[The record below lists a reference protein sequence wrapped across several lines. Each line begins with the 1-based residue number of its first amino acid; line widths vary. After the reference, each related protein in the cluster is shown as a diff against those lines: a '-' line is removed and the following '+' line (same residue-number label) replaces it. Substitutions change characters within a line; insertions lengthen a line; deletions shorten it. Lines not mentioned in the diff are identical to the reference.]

1 MSTALQGLVRRPL
14 LAAVFI
20 SLAVAVVQPP
30 APAEGRIWVV
40 RGHGW
45 GHGVGMSQYGAYG
58 FARRGRGYRRIL
70 GHYYRRTRVA
80 SAGSRTIRV
89 LLTASQGGST
99 SFRGASR
106 LGRRRINPGRRY
118 LVRRSGGRI
127 VVRAAGGRVIGRY
140 RRPIKAR
147 RPSGTVRLL
156 RRAINGVSG
165 GAYRGALELRPGLY
179 GGVSVIN
186 PVGLDDYVKGVVPG
200 EVPASWPREALK
212 AQAVAARS
220 YALATDAGGP
230 IFDQYPDTRSQV
242 YRGAGGEH
250 ARTNAAVRATSRQVV
265 KYRGRVAT
273 TFFFST
279 SGGRTENVE
288 NSFLGASPSPYLKS
302 VRDPYDFHSPLHRW
316 TLRFSQRRMEARLGG
331 LVRGRF
337 RGISVNRRGRSPRI
351 VSATIR
357 GSRGRRR
364 VSGPTLRFRLG
375 LYDTW
380 AYFARARRS
389 ASSSASLPALPGPG
403 RPPGVAGTSVPPVPR

>member
-1 MSTALQGLVRRPL
+1 MLL
-14 LAAVFI
+14 LAAPLLV
-20 SLAVAVVQPP
+20 PP
-30 APAEGRIWVV
+30 GVESRTYVV
-40 RGHGW
+40 RGHGY

-70 GHYYRRTRVA
+70 RHYYRRTRVA

-89 LLTASQGGST
+89 LLTASVRGPT
-99 SFRGASR
+99 AFRGATR
-106 LGRRRINPGRRY
+106 LGGRRINPRRTY
-118 LVRRSGGRI
+118 EVRRSGRGL
-127 VVRAAGGRVIGRY
+127 VVRTSGGRLVGRF
-140 RRPIKAR
+140 RGPVQAR
-147 RPSGTVRLL
+147 RPGRAVRLME
-156 RRAINGVSG
+156 RAINGVSRG
-165 GAYRGALELRPGLY
+165 TYRGALELRPGLS

-186 PVGLDDYVKGVVPG
+186 PVGLDAYVQGVVPG

-250 ARTNAAVRATSRQVV
+250 PRTNAAVRATARRVV
-265 KYRGRVAT
+265 KYRRRIAT

-302 VRDPYDFHSPLHRW
+302 VRDPYDSHSPLHNW
-316 TLRFSQRRMEARLGG
+316 TLRFSQRRMQSRLGG

-337 RGISVNRRGRSPRI
+337 RGITVNRRGRSPRI
-351 VSATIR
+351 VRATIR
-357 GSRGRRR
+357 GSRGNTR
-364 VSGPTLRFRLG
+364 VTGPTLRFRLG

-380 AYFARARRS
+380 AYFSRARSGS
-389 ASSSASLPALPGPG
+389 ASSSRDLSTLPGPG
-403 RPPGVAGTSVPPVPR
+403 RPPAAAGTSVPPMPR